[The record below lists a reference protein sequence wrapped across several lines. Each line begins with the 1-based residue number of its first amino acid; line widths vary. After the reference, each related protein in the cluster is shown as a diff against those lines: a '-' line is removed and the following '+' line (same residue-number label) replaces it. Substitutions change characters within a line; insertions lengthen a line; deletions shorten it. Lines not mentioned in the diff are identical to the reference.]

1 MIGGILSKGLVPPTP
16 DLLPDFFQLGFVG
29 FTLLAI
35 IIHDIIK
42 RCLASRVCSQ
52 RWLDGTHAGRMVRA
66 CRKDGGGS
74 GSRSRWLPTHEL
86 PRDVLQPFPGLGF
99 ESFIF
104 LPHIL
109 KPFLVKGQEGIHLLE
124 SHLCSRRWLGG
135 TLGGTIRTGSSH
147 GRRWGWKSKNTQ
159 KRHSGKGPP
168 LGFQA
173 SGDHAEGDTGRALF
187 VQNNGQGLLGFA
199 VGCAKLHQ
207 GQLGTPNERGQQGM
221 AVGVSLAQAPS

>member
-1 MIGGILSKGLVPPTP
+1 
-16 DLLPDFFQLGFVG
+16 
-29 FTLLAI
+29 
-35 IIHDIIK
+35 
-42 RCLASRVCSQ
+42 
-52 RWLDGTHAGRMVRA
+52 MVRA

-74 GSRSRWLPTHEL
+74 SSRSRWLPTHEL

-109 KPFLVKGQEGIHLLE
+109 KPFLGTLNRGLGVIILFDGTLNRVLGVLGRGLGVLRSGVVKGQEGIHLLE

-135 TLGGTIRTGSSH
+135 TLGGTIRMGSSH